1 MKRLKNLQ
9 IGAKLTIGFGIL
21 VLLMF
26 VSVGVSY
33 LSSKRATQNMNRID
47 EIRVP
52 TALAASR
59 AQANLL
65 RMIGNVRGYL
75 ALGDQKYREGYLEYS
90 QKFETDLIQLDTL
103 SPYLDLEN
111 QGRVRD
117 LKSIYESW
125 TALPEGLFALHDD
138 QLQREPAYRL
148 LATEGLSRAHQVM
161 NSINSL
167 IDSQGER
174 EPTADN
180 MTLLWKMARFQGSF
194 TAMVSALRGYVTT
207 RYQEYHTEYEMY
219 FRQNRDAWEL
229 LQNARMGLTV
239 SQQEVFRSIEQEYN
253 TFLPLPDQ
261 MFTILESDRWRE
273 DWYIFAQKAVP
284 YADIMQQLLAEMTED
299 QETYLANDV
308 MTGQQELGQ
317 ASRHVLTNGIISLLL
332 GIAMSLILQRH
343 IAGPVRRLT
352 EKADA
357 IRAGALDTRAEV
369 ESGDEIGILAE
380 TFNNMTSQLRQTLN
394 QVRKEKKRADDL
406 LEVVIPLGVQL
417 TSEKDF
423 NRLLEKMLVEAQT
436 FCHAD
441 AGTLYLRSEE
451 DYLKFEIVRNTTK
464 NLALGGTSGQAI
476 PFAPLPIYRRISP
489 EDSSELSYI
498 VTQAVREGI
507 SSNIAQYHQTST
519 ILDDYV
525 IDSLLTIPLKNT
537 AGQVRGVMQLL
548 NAQDPET
555 HEIIPFDQNL
565 QQMMESF
572 SLLAV
577 AALEAYIREQNLRQ
591 EIQQLR
597 IEIDEAKRQKQ
608 VREIV
613 ETETFQSLQAKAA
626 EMRRRRDKRAL
637 KKDYKTMEDNTTK
650 AQPQES

>member
-1 MKRLKNLQ
+1 MKRFKNLK
-9 IGAKLTIGFGIL
+9 IGAKLTLGFGLL

-33 LSSKRATQNMNRID
+33 LSSNRAAQNMNRID

-65 RMIGNVRGYL
+65 RIIGNVRGYL
-75 ALGDQKYREGYLEYS
+75 ALGDQKYREGYLESS
-90 QKFETDLIQLDTL
+90 QNFETDLIQLKSL
-103 SPYLDLEN
+103 SPHLDLEN

-117 LKSIYESW
+117 LQSIYESW
-125 TALPEGLFALHDD
+125 AAFPEGLFELHDD
-138 QLQREPAYRL
+138 QLHREPAYRL
-148 LATEGLSRAHQVM
+148 LAIEGLLHATQVM
-161 NSINSL
+161 NNMNSL

-174 EPTADN
+174 EPTAEN
-180 MTLLWKMARFQGSF
+180 MALLWKMAKFQGSF

-207 RYQEYHTEYEMY
+207 RYQDYQGEYETHLQ
-219 FRQNRDAWEL
+219 QNRQAWEL
-229 LQNARMGLTV
+229 LQKTREGLTAP
-239 SQQEVFRSIEQEYN
+239 QQEVFHKIAKHYE
-253 TFLPLPDQ
+253 TFMPLPEQ
-261 MFTILESDRWRE
+261 MFDILESEHWRE
-273 DWYIFAQKAVP
+273 DWYLFTKKAVP

-308 MTGQQELGQ
+308 MAGQQELRQ
-317 ASRHVLTNGIISLLL
+317 ASRQVLANGIASLLL
-332 GIAMSLILQRH
+332 GIAMSFILQRH

-352 EKADA
+352 GKAEA

-369 ESGDEIGILAE
+369 ESDDEIGILAE
-380 TFNNMTSQLRQTLN
+380 TFNNMTAQLRQTLN

-417 TSEKDF
+417 NSEKDF
-423 NRLLEKMLVEAQT
+423 NRLLERMLVEAKD

-441 AGTLYLRSEE
+441 AGTLYLRTEE
-451 DYLKFEIVRNTTK
+451 DYLNFEIVRNDTK
-464 NLALGGTSGQAI
+464 NLAIGGTSGQKS
-476 PFAPLPIYRRISP
+476 PFAPLPIYRRASA
-489 EDSSELSYI
+489 ENSSEISYI
-498 VTQAVREGI
+498 ATQVVREGV
-507 SSNIAQYHQTST
+507 SSNIAQYHRKSE
-519 ILDDYV
+519 ILDDYM
-525 IDSLLTIPLKNT
+525 INSLLTIPLKNST
-537 AGQVRGVMQLL
+537 GQVRGVLQLL
-548 NAQDPET
+548 NAQDPDTREVL
-555 HEIIPFDQNL
+555 PFDPNL

-626 EMRRRRDKRAL
+626 EMRRRRDKRSL
-637 KKDYKTMEDNTTK
+637 KQEQETAEDRVEKVVPGT
-650 AQPQES
+650 